1 MQLEA
6 SLPPFLGLEA
16 FLTARYTL
24 NQTLNKQLGWKTP
37 YKIAY
42 GKPLSLTYMHVYG
55 CKTYTLD
62 KRIKRGDKLAPRAS
76 IGHLVGYDS
85 TNIYR
90 IWIPSLHK
98 VIRTRDV
105 TFDETSF
112 YDPKGQDIDY
122 LLREALEDTLQT
134 ISLPEP
140 LNEDESE
147 DESILY
153 RPTLNTDQMTIPESN
168 DSAELPIK
176 DSKQLPTPSRTVSPD
191 LETNTTLGGL

>member
-1 MQLEA
+1 
-6 SLPPFLGLEA
+6 
-16 FLTARYTL
+16 
-24 NQTLNKQLGWKTP
+24 
-37 YKIAY
+37 
-42 GKPLSLTYMHVYG
+42 MHVYG

-62 KRIKRGDKLAPRAS
+62 KRIKRGDKLAPRAL

-90 IWIPSLHK
+90 IWIPSLRK

-112 YDPKGQDIDY
+112 YDPKGQNIDY
-122 LLREALEDTLQT
+122 LLREALEDTIQT

-140 LNEDESE
+140 LHEDESE

-153 RPTLNTDQMTIPESN
+153 RPTSNVDQTTTPKSN
-168 DSAELPIK
+168 DLVEPPTK
-176 DSKQLPTPSRTVSPD
+176 DIEQLPTPSRTVSLD
-191 LETNTTLGGL
+191 LLETNTIPGGL

>member
-1 MQLEA
+1 MERSRSMQLQA
-6 SLPPFLGLEA
+6 FLPPSLRPEA
-16 FLTARYTL
+16 FLAAGYAL
-24 NQTLNKQLGWKTP
+24 NRTPNEQLGWKTP
-37 YKIAY
+37 YEVAY
-42 GKPLSLTYMHVYG
+42 SKPPVLTHMHQYG

-62 KRIKRGDKLAPRAS
+62 KRVKKGDKLAPRAL

-105 TFDETSF
+105 AFDRNSF

-122 LLREALEDTLQT
+122 LLRDALEDTIQV

-140 LNEDESE
+140 QHEDESE
-147 DESILY
+147 DESVLY
-153 RPTLNTDQMTIPESN
+153 INQSTTPESN
-168 DSAELPIK
+168 ESAKRPTK
-176 DSKQLPTPSRTVSPD
+176 DIEQLLTPSRTISPD
-191 LETNTTLGGL
+191 P

>member
-1 MQLEA
+1 MERSRAMQLEA
-6 SLPPFLGLEA
+6 SLPPSLGPEA
-16 FLTARYTL
+16 FLAAGYAL
-24 NQTLNKQLGWKTP
+24 NRTPNEQLGWRTP
-37 YKIAY
+37 YEVAY
-42 GKPLSLTYMHVYG
+42 GKLPSLTHMHIYG

-62 KRIKRGDKLAPRAS
+62 KRIKRGDKLAPRAL

-90 IWIPSLHK
+90 IWIPSLRK

-140 LNEDESE
+140 LHEDEFK

-153 RPTLNTDQMTIPESN
+153 RPASN
-168 DSAELPIK
+168 ID
-176 DSKQLPTPSRTVSPD
+176 
-191 LETNTTLGGL
+191 

>member
-6 SLPPFLGLEA
+6 SLPPSLGPEA
-16 FLTARYTL
+16 FLAAGYAL
-24 NQTLNKQLGWKTP
+24 NRTPNKQLGWRTP
-37 YKIAY
+37 YEVAY
-42 GKPLSLTYMHVYG
+42 GKLPSLTHMHIYG

-62 KRIKRGDKLAPRAS
+62 KQIKRGDKLAPRAS
-76 IGHLVGYDS
+76 IGHLVGYNS

-90 IWIPSLHK
+90 IWIPSLRK
-98 VIRTRDV
+98 VVRTRDV

-140 LNEDESE
+140 LHEDESK
-147 DESILY
+147 DKSILD
-153 RPTLNTDQMTIPESN
+153 RSTSN
-168 DSAELPIK
+168 AD
-176 DSKQLPTPSRTVSPD
+176 
-191 LETNTTLGGL
+191 

>member
-1 MQLEA
+1 MERSRAMQLEA
-6 SLPPFLGLEA
+6 SLPPSLGPEA
-16 FLTARYTL
+16 FLAAGYALNRTL
-24 NQTLNKQLGWKTP
+24 NEQLGWKTP
-37 YKIAY
+37 YEIAY
-42 GKPLSLTYMHVYG
+42 GKTPSLTHMHVYG

-62 KRIKRGDKLAPRAS
+62 KRIKRGDKLAPCAL
-76 IGHLVGYDS
+76 IGHLVGYDL

-90 IWIPSLHK
+90 IWIPSLRK

-140 LNEDESE
+140 LYDDESE

-153 RPTLNTDQMTIPESN
+153 
-168 DSAELPIK
+168 
-176 DSKQLPTPSRTVSPD
+176 TVNLDPQRSTSGAD
-191 LETNTTLGGL
+191 